1 MSKAD
6 FNKIQKLL
14 KNVTAYKISKAT
26 GIGDTTIS
34 RWVTGKTP
42 IEKMS
47 LENAIKLTDYAEK
60 LEMEKAKQ
68 LLEEIKNNEDVA
80 YAIVNEDGA
89 VYCNLGTSNIMD
101 IYGYD
106 GKDGH
111 FYGVYGDAVGGQI
124 DSRNVPDDVILK
136 AIKLMLGL
144 GEPVNRS
151 ELSMGSDFKQTFVD
165 GYFEAVELMKQ
176 SGLLQPQEENEKVKE
191 WIEAHKDVVG
201 STVKHP
207 SFGTGTVL
215 KIKDNTITIDFED
228 KGRKSLALEAVVES
242 DLLDFE

>member
-14 KNVTAYKISKAT
+14 KTVTAYRISKAT

-47 LENAIKLTDYAEK
+47 LENAIKLTKYAEE
-60 LEMEKAKQ
+60 LTMISAKE
-68 LLEEIKNNEDVA
+68 LLETIKNNDVS

-106 GKDGH
+106 SEDGR

-124 DSRNVPDDVILK
+124 DSRNASDDVILK
-136 AIKLMLGL
+136 AIQLMLGL
-144 GEPVNRS
+144 GEPVKRS

-176 SGLLQPQEENEKVKE
+176 SGLIQSQEENEKVNE

-201 STVKHP
+201 STVKHL
-207 SFGTGTVL
+207 SFGTGKAVE
-215 KIKDNTITIDFED
+215 IKENTIVIDFED
-228 KGRKSLALEAVVES
+228 KGRTSLALEAVVES
-242 DLLDFE
+242 DLLEF

>member
-14 KNVTAYKISKAT
+14 KAVTAYRISKAT

-47 LENAIKLTDYAEK
+47 LENAIKLTNYAEE
-60 LEMEKAKQ
+60 LEMQSAKQ
-68 LLEEIKNNEDVA
+68 LLEEIKNNDVA

-101 IYGYD
+101 IYGLD
-106 GKDGH
+106 GEDGH
-111 FYGVYGDAVGGQI
+111 FYGVYGDAVGGQL

-144 GEPVNRS
+144 GEPVKRS

-165 GYFEAVELMKQ
+165 GYFDAVELMKQ
-176 SGLLQPQEENEKVKE
+176 FGLIQEQEESKKVKE
-191 WIEAHKDVVG
+191 WIEAHKDIVG
-201 STVKHP
+201 STVKHS
-207 SFGTGTVL
+207 SFGIGKVVE
-215 KIKDNTITIDFED
+215 IKDNTIVIDFED
-228 KGRKSLALEAVVES
+228 AGRKSLALEAVVES
-242 DLLDFE
+242 NLLHFE

>member
-14 KNVTAYKISKAT
+14 KTVTAYKISKAT

-47 LENAIKLTDYAEK
+47 LENAIKLTNYAEE
-60 LEMEKAKQ
+60 LEMENAKQ
-68 LLEEIKNNEDVA
+68 LLEEIKNNDVA

-89 VYCNLGTSNIMD
+89 VYCNLETSNIMD
-101 IYGYD
+101 IYGHN
-106 GKDGH
+106 GEDGH
-111 FYGVYGDAVGGQI
+111 FYGVYGDAVGGQL

-144 GEPVNRS
+144 GEPVKRS
-151 ELSMGSDFKQTFVD
+151 ELSMGSDFKRTFVD
-165 GYFEAVELMKQ
+165 GYFEVVELMKQ
-176 SGLLQPQEENEKVKE
+176 SGLLQDKEENEKVKE
-191 WIEAHKDVVG
+191 WIDTHKDVVG
-201 STVKHP
+201 STVKHS
-207 SFGTGTVL
+207 SFGTGKVTE
-215 KIKDNTITIDFED
+215 IKDNTIVIDFED
-228 KGRKSLALEAVVES
+228 KGRKSLALEAIVES

>member
-14 KNVTAYKISKAT
+14 KTVTAYKISKAT

-47 LENAIKLTDYAEK
+47 LENAIKLTKYAEE
-60 LEMEKAKQ
+60 LTMISAKE
-68 LLEEIKNNEDVA
+68 LLETIKNNDVA

-89 VYCNLGTSNIMD
+89 VYCNIETSNIMD
-101 IYGYD
+101 IYGHN
-106 GKDGH
+106 GEDGH
-111 FYGVYGDAVGGQI
+111 FYGVYGDAVGGQL

-144 GEPVNRS
+144 GEPVKRS
-151 ELSMGSDFKQTFVD
+151 ELSMGSDFKRTFVD
-165 GYFEAVELMKQ
+165 GYFEVVELMKQ
-176 SGLLQPQEENEKVKE
+176 SGLIQDKEENEKVKE
-191 WIEAHKDVVG
+191 WIEDHKGVVG

-207 SFGTGTVL
+207 SFGKGTVL
-215 KIKDNTITIDFED
+215 EVKENTIVIDFED
-228 KGRKSLALEAVVES
+228 EGKKSLALEAVVES

>member
-14 KNVTAYKISKAT
+14 KTVTAYKISKAT

-47 LENAIKLTDYAEK
+47 LENAIKLTKYAEE
-60 LEMEKAKQ
+60 LTMISAKE
-68 LLEEIKNNEDVA
+68 LLETIKNNDVA
-80 YAIVNEDGA
+80 YAIVNEEGA

-101 IYGYD
+101 IYGHD
-106 GKDGH
+106 GEDGH
-111 FYGVYGDAVGGQI
+111 FYGVYGDAVGGQL
-124 DSRNVPDDVILK
+124 DSRNVSDDVILK
-136 AIKLMLGL
+136 AIHLMLSL
-144 GEPVNRS
+144 GEPVKRS

-165 GYFEAVELMKQ
+165 GYFEVVELMKQ
-176 SGLLQPQEENEKVKE
+176 SGLLQDQEENEKVKD
-191 WIEAHKDVVG
+191 WIDTHKDVVG
-201 STVKHP
+201 STVKHS
-207 SFGTGTVL
+207 SFGTGKVTE
-215 KIKDNTITIDFED
+215 IKDNTIVIDFED

-242 DLLDFE
+242 NLLEF

>member
-14 KNVTAYKISKAT
+14 KTVTAYRISKAT

-47 LENAIKLTDYAEK
+47 LENAIKLTNYAEE
-60 LEMEKAKQ
+60 LEMENAKQ
-68 LLEEIKNNEDVA
+68 LLEEIKNNNVS

-101 IYGYD
+101 IYGID
-106 GKDGH
+106 GEDGH
-111 FYGVYGDAVGGQI
+111 FYGVYGDAVGGQL

-144 GEPVNRS
+144 GEPV
-151 ELSMGSDFKQTFVD
+151 
-165 GYFEAVELMKQ
+165 
-176 SGLLQPQEENEKVKE
+176 
-191 WIEAHKDVVG
+191 
-201 STVKHP
+201 
-207 SFGTGTVL
+207 
-215 KIKDNTITIDFED
+215 
-228 KGRKSLALEAVVES
+228 
-242 DLLDFE
+242 

>member
-14 KNVTAYKISKAT
+14 KTVTAYKISKAT

-47 LENAIKLTDYAEK
+47 LENAIKLTKYAEE
-60 LEMEKAKQ
+60 LTMISAKE
-68 LLEEIKNNEDVA
+68 LLETIKNNDVA

-89 VYCNLGTSNIMD
+89 VYCNLETSNIMD
-101 IYGYD
+101 IYGHN
-106 GKDGH
+106 GEDGH
-111 FYGVYGDAVGGQI
+111 FYGVYGDAVGGQL

-144 GEPVNRS
+144 GEPVKRS
-151 ELSMGSDFKQTFVD
+151 ELSMGSDFKRTFVD
-165 GYFEAVELMKQ
+165 GYFEVVELMKQ
-176 SGLLQPQEENEKVKE
+176 SGLLQDQEENEKVKE
-191 WIEAHKDVVG
+191 WIEDHKGVVG

-207 SFGTGTVL
+207 SFGKGTVL
-215 KIKDNTITIDFED
+215 EVKENTIVIDFED
-228 KGRKSLALEAVVES
+228 EGKKSLALEAVVES
-242 DLLDFE
+242 GLLDFE